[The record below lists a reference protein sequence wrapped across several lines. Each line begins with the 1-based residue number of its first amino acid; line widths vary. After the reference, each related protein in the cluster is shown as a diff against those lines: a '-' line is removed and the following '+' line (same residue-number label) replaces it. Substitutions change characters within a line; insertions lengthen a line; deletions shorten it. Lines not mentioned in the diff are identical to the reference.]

1 MTTSTRSA
9 TTARPTAL
17 TDPAYQAFL
26 LLRTAFTLAPVV
38 FGLDKFFD
46 VLTDWKQYLAP
57 TFNDIIPGTAHQA
70 MLMVGVVEIVAGLKS
85 GDQVSLEDP
94 TKKRVEKDDEDN

>member
-1 MTTSTRSA
+1 MTTSTRPAA
-9 TTARPTAL
+9 TERATEL

-26 LLRTAFTLAPVV
+26 LLRTAFTLAPIV

-57 TFNDIIPGTAHQA
+57 TFNDIIPGTA
-70 MLMVGVVEIVAGLKS
+70 
-85 GDQVSLEDP
+85 
-94 TKKRVEKDDEDN
+94 TRRC